1 MLRAVWLGTRAR
13 TANTLLYLDGACIHV
28 LAHARTHA
36 RIWTSHERGR
46 YVLFRT
52 GGTLDAR
59 RKHTDPDDDD
69 DDDDG
74 PPLQG

>member
-1 MLRAVWLGTRAR
+1 MLRAVSPGTRVYRDAR
-13 TANTLLYLDGACIHV
+13 NTFLYLDGASARFSR
-28 LAHARTHA
+28 AHARTHA
-36 RIWTSHERGR
+36 YTANMRGA

-69 DDDDG
+69 DG